1 MTLLSYEKKVNVTY
15 LLAVAAILVMPD
27 AIFGLLLEL
36 AHLLLE
42 LTHLAFELVESVL
55 DHLVEHIFHTETRE
69 TQFIVFYIMVTLAL
83 GGLYF
88 LWGIIQRLFSVLK
101 NTIIAG
107 FLKQK
112 SQFLMYWME
121 SAGNKFKLIAGFN
134 AVLTIF
140 YLVSF

>member
-1 MTLLSYEKKVNVTY
+1 MTLLSYEKTVNATY
-15 LLAVAAILVMPD
+15 FLAVAAILVMPD

-36 AHLLLE
+36 
-42 LTHLAFELVESVL
+42 THLAFELVESAL
-55 DHLVEHIFHTETRE
+55 DHLVEHTFHTETRE
-69 TQFIVFYIMVTLAL
+69 TQLIVFYIMVTLAL

-88 LWGIIQRLFSVLK
+88 LWGIIQRLLGTLK

-112 SQFLMYWME
+112 SRFLMYWTE

-134 AVLTIF
+134 VALTIF

>member
-1 MTLLSYEKKVNVTY
+1 MTLLSYEKTVNVTY

-36 AHLLLE
+36 AHRLLE
-42 LTHLAFELVESVL
+42 LTHLAFERVESVL

-69 TQFIVFYIMVTLAL
+69 PQFIVFYIMVTLAL

-88 LWGIIQRLFSVLK
+88 LWGIIQRLFSALK
-101 NTIIAG
+101 NTIMAG

-134 AVLTIF
+134 VVLTIF

>member
-1 MTLLSYEKKVNVTY
+1 MTLLSYEKTVNATY
-15 LLAVAAILVMPD
+15 LLAVAAIFVLPD

-36 AHLLLE
+36 VHLLLE
-42 LTHLAFELVESVL
+42 LTHLVFELVESAL
-55 DHLVEHIFHTETRE
+55 DHLVEHTFHTETRE
-69 TQFIVFYIMVTLAL
+69 TQLIVFYIMVTLAL

-88 LWGIIQRLFSVLK
+88 LLGIIQRLLGTLK

-112 SQFLMYWME
+112 SRFLMYWTE

-134 AVLTIF
+134 VALTIF